1 MSDPQDPTE
10 LILVRHAQSEW
21 NAAGRWQG
29 QADPPLS
36 ATGLAQADEL
46 AASLAGELDG
56 QKVDLLVCSDLRRA
70 QQTARTVGDALGLEP
85 SLDAAFRELDV
96 GEWSGL
102 TRDEIVARDR
112 ELLERFE
119 ADTDVDVRP
128 GGGESR
134 REIRVRAHDAIE
146 RLVATHAGARII
158 VVCHLGF
165 LRALLPDAEPANADW
180 IRVDGHEALGR
191 RANFAGGASTVPPVP
206 GPL

>member
-1 MSDPQDPTE
+1 MSETKAGTE

-46 AASLAGELDG
+46 AASLVGDLEG

-70 QQTARTVGDALGLEP
+70 QQTARAVGAALGLELR
-85 SLDAAFRELDV
+85 LDAAFRELDV

-102 TRDEIVARDR
+102 TREEIVARDH
-112 ELLERFE
+112 ELLGRFE
-119 ADTDVDVRP
+119 ADTDPDVRP

-134 REIRVRAHDAIE
+134 REIRVRAHRAVEQLIE
-146 RLVATHAGARII
+146 GHAGGRII

-165 LRALLPDAEPANADW
+165 LRALLPGAEPANVDW
-180 IRVDGHEALGR
+180 IRIDGHEALGR
-191 RANFAGGASTVPPVP
+191 RADFAGSSPSAPPVP